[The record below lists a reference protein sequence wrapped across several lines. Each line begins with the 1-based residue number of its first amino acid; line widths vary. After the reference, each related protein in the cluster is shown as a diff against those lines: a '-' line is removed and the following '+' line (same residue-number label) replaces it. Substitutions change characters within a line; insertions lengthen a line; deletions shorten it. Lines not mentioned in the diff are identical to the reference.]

1 MRTESYRSFHS
12 ILVSILSLP
21 EVSLSFRSWLFIFTV
36 NRSSDELSSLSLVQS
51 YLVRYTSPQL
61 LIEPFIHTAQISN
74 WLYMPI
80 VKWWLL
86 LLSNN

>member
-1 MRTESYRSFHS
+1 MSYYQPS
-12 ILVSILSLP
+12 ICLKLGGASGLVYLFSLLV
-21 EVSLSFRSWLFIFTV
+21 EALTNSAASV
-36 NRSSDELSSLSLVQS
+36 VQS

-80 VKWWLL
+80 VKWRLL
-86 LLSNN
+86 LL